1 MMRRQFRL
9 PEADE
14 RHLDTLGLSWETV
27 LDEKVQWLVVHARPL
42 PPGYNHAKGASAVV
56 IPPGY
61 PDAQLDMVY
70 FLPHLARADGNKIGG
85 LSSRTFDGK
94 DWQQWSRHRTAQ
106 NPWRPGEDDIAGHFI
121 LVDYWLRR
129 ELPGLAA

>member
-1 MMRRQFRL
+1 MRRQFRL

-14 RHLDTLGLSWETV
+14 LHMGTLGLPWETV
-27 LDEKVQWLVVHARPL
+27 VEATVQWLVVHDRPL
-42 PPGYNHAKGASAVV
+42 PHGYNHGKVLTALV
-56 IPPGY
+56 IAPGY

-70 FLPHLARADGNKIGG
+70 FCPHLARADGARIGG
-85 LSSRTFDGK
+85 LSSRAFDSK
-94 DWQQWSRHRTAQ
+94 DWQQWSRHRTEQ

>member
-1 MMRRQFRL
+1 MRRQFRL

-14 RHLDTLGLSWETV
+14 LHLDALGLPWETV
-27 LDEKVQWLVVHARPL
+27 LGAQVQWLVVHDRAVPS
-42 PPGYNHAKGASAVV
+42 GYNHARALTALI

-70 FLPHLARADGNKIGG
+70 FYPHLARADGGRIGG
-85 LSSRTFDGK
+85 LASRRFDDK
-94 DWQQWSRHRTAQ
+94 DWQQWSRHRTQQ

-121 LVDYWLRR
+121 LIDHWLRR
-129 ELPGLAA
+129 ELPGIAA

>member
-1 MMRRQFRL
+1 MRRQFRL

-14 RHLDTLGLSWETV
+14 LHLDTLSLPWETIV
-27 LDEKVQWLVVHARPL
+27 EATMQWLVVHDRPL
-42 PPGYNHAKGASAVV
+42 PPGYNHAKVMTAVV
-56 IPPGY
+56 VPPGY
-61 PDAQLDMVY
+61 PDAPLDMVY
-70 FLPHLARADGNKIGG
+70 FFPHLTRADGRRIGG

-94 DWQQWSRHRTAQ
+94 NWQQWSRHRTTQ

-121 LVDYWLRR
+121 LVDHWLRR

>member
-1 MMRRQFRL
+1 MRRQFRL

-14 RHLDTLGLSWETV
+14 LHLDALGLPWETV
-27 LDEKVQWLVVHARPL
+27 LEGQVQWLVVHDRLL
-42 PPGYNHAKGASAVV
+42 PPGYNHAKGMAAVV

-70 FLPHLARADGNKIGG
+70 FFPHLARTDGGRVGG
-85 LSSRTFDGK
+85 LSSRAFDGK

-106 NPWRPGEDDIAGHFI
+106 NPWRAGEDDIAGHFI

-129 ELPGLAA
+129 DLPGVAA